1 MGPCNHFQL
10 KGRNNQRETLKCL
23 EITNL
28 PMSSR
33 NQGLTVGELTM
44 AIAALILI
52 SLVWS
57 GIVNNRDENANSFKS
72 STLGKEIE
80 KIY

>member
-1 MGPCNHFQL
+1 
-10 KGRNNQRETLKCL
+10 
-23 EITNL
+23 
-28 PMSSR
+28 MSSR

-57 GIVNNRDENANSFKS
+57 GIAKNRDENANAFKN
-72 STLGKEIE
+72 STLGQEIE
-80 KIY
+80 RIH